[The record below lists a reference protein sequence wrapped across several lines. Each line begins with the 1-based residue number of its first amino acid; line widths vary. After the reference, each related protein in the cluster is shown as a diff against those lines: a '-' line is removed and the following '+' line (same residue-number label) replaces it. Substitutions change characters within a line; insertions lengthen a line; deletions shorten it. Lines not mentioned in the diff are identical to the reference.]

1 MQTYKVMLYSDYI
14 RNYVKKV
21 ETYKAENID
30 NLRRNLA
37 KRYVK
42 RDDSAILT
50 ILTDSFN
57 SIGDFFIGY
66 EKSNGPYLYWRKPF
80 AGDDWQIVDP
90 ATGKL
95 KGRY

>member
-1 MQTYKVMLYSDYI
+1 MQTYKVMPYPDYMKADI
-14 RNYVKKV
+14 RNIKSYR
-21 ETYKAENID
+21 ADNID

-37 KRYVK
+37 KEYENSAGILTVLN
-42 RDDSAILT
+42 DNNSAI
-50 ILTDSFN
+50 
-57 SIGDFFIGY
+57 GDLFIGY
-66 EKSNGPYLYWRKPF
+66 KSRGSYIYWRKPF